1 MKRNF
6 WLPIVVTVFVI
17 LAVGLVSGVAT
28 KGSYQF
34 ESQYENY
41 GWEVLTLEL
50 KNGRSKMRYVGYDR
64 NGRVVQTKQLFGVFL
79 RWGNHYYFY
88 QLEQHQAH
96 GNQTFNVKNL
106 FIKHHDN
113 KRSVLISDQRGAY
126 ITKDGTI
133 LELNGI
139 LYGKAMR

>member
-17 LAVGLVSGVAT
+17 LAFGLVSGVAT

-79 RWGNHYYFY
+79 RWGI
-88 QLEQHQAH
+88 
-96 GNQTFNVKNL
+96 T
-106 FIKHHDN
+106 IT
-113 KRSVLISDQRGAY
+113 SISLNS
-126 ITKDGTI
+126 TKPTETKPSTLKI
-133 LELNGI
+133 CLSSTMTTS
-139 LYGKAMR
+139 AVF